1 MSFNVVIAYAGLGDA
16 SIERDILQAVDA
28 NIIQLGDLDTPE
40 ALAAARQADAIM
52 VTIQKIR
59 AELIAN
65 LERCRVISRVGTGLD
80 AIDIAAATA
89 RGIWVAYV
97 PDYSVDEVSSHAI
110 GLLLAHAR
118 GIPWLVESTRAGTW
132 SHQVIAPRRRL
143 RGQMLGLLGFGRI
156 GQAVA
161 AKARGLGLEIIVHD
175 PYLAEQII
183 ADAGARPVDRE
194 TLLRR
199 SDYLSL
205 HVPLTDANVRFLDAQ
220 ALALMKPTA
229 FVINTARGG
238 LIDEEAL
245 LNAVRSGQIAGA
257 ALDVLAFEP
266 PPPDHPLLHEP
277 HIIITPHTGWYSE
290 DASQDVRVRASE
302 EVVRVLRG
310 ERPRCPA
317 NEVALETKA
326 SS

>member
-1 MSFNVVIAYAGLGDA
+1 MSFNVLIAYESFSD
-16 SIERDILQAVDA
+16 SSVEREILQALDA
-28 NIIQLGDLDTPE
+28 NIVQFGNFDTPE

-52 VTIQKIR
+52 VTIQKIP
-59 AELIAN
+59 ADLIAS

-80 AIDIAAATA
+80 AIDIPAATA

-97 PDYSVDEVSSHAI
+97 PDYSVDEVSSHAV

-118 GIPWLVESTRAGTW
+118 GIPWLVESTRAGSWT
-132 SHQVIAPRRRL
+132 HQVIAPRRRL
-143 RGQMLGLLGFGRI
+143 RGQTLGLLGFGRI

-175 PYLAEQII
+175 PFLDDQVI
-183 ADAGARPVDRE
+183 AGGGARPVDRE
-194 TLLRR
+194 TLLRE

-205 HVPLTDANVRFLDAQ
+205 HVPLTDANRRFLDAQ

-238 LIDEEAL
+238 LVDEEAL
-245 LNAVRSGQIAGA
+245 LNAVQSGQIAGA
-257 ALDVLAFEP
+257 ALDVLTVEP
-266 PPPDHPLLHEP
+266 PAPDHPLLHEP
-277 HIIITPHTGWYSE
+277 RIIITPHTGWYSE
-290 DASQDVRVRASE
+290 DANHDVRVRASE

-310 ERPRCPA
+310 ERPRCPV
-317 NEVALETKA
+317 NEIIAR
-326 SS
+326 